1 MPLDS
6 ELIRDQMYLLNINV
20 VQLSEISGI
29 AANKLSLFVNG
40 TRGMRNDEVISLRQ
54 SLVDIAEL
62 IKFAEPFP
70 LSFKKTAVIR
80 DLIVRM
86 KKGELPRRQQ

>member
-1 MPLDS
+1 
-6 ELIRDQMYLLNINV
+6 MYAMSINV

-54 SLVDIAEL
+54 SLMDIAEL

-70 LSFKKTAVIR
+70 LSFKKTQVIR
-80 DLIVRM
+80 DLIQKM
-86 KKGELPRRQQ
+86 KNGELRRLP